1 MDPKAVDAIYSS
13 LAQATCIDHVSEATL
28 LFTRL
33 TGYEHFVCDFF
44 SRDDGATQP
53 FTLHNY
59 ANTWI
64 ERAARVPRSLYERD
78 PVFAHLDMSPVPI
91 VWNRDQYNAAGVGE
105 IWEESSAAGI
115 SSGIAVAVECSRNI
129 VLNIGLSRH
138 DADRICGDE
147 SVLLRAHMSLFAACV
162 KARAMDI
169 VMPEIRLLMPRLT
182 GRELDVLKWTREGK
196 TAWELGKI
204 LGISNGTANFHLQNA
219 QRKLASTDKHQ
230 AVLRALEL
238 QLID

>member
-1 MDPKAVDAIYSS
+1 MDSKAVDAIYNS
-13 LAQATCIDHVSEATL
+13 LANATSVEHLRDATQ

-33 TGYEHFVCDFF
+33 TGHDHYVCDFF
-44 SRDDGATQP
+44 SREEGAHQP

-59 ANTWI
+59 ANSWI
-64 ERAARVPRSLYERD
+64 DRAARVPRALYERD
-78 PVFAHLDMSPVPI
+78 PVLAHLDISPVPI
-91 VWNRDQYNAAGVGE
+91 VWNRGNYDAARVGE
-105 IWEESSAAGI
+105 IWEESSAVGI
-115 SSGIAVAVECSRNI
+115 RAGIAVAVECSSNM
-129 VLNIGLSRH
+129 VLNIGLSRS
-138 DADRICGDE
+138 DVGTIYGDE
-147 SVLLRAHMSLFAACV
+147 TVQLRAHMSLFAACV

-169 VMPEIRLLMPRLT
+169 VMPQVRLMMPRLT

-230 AVLRALEL
+230 AVLRALKL